1 MIGRWNGPVAATTRW
16 ASITPSEV
24 SARNPG
30 RPAFRCTEIRR
41 NGPCGLKPADC
52 RRPCEIAAAFAG
64 AEAAYREAL
73 AARTLE
79 LTRALKFESALPIF
93 ENNSVTIAT
102 LMVLMVVKFYL
113 VATWFMHLKFDNPI
127 FGRMFVGG
135 LVLAT
140 GVYVIALSA
149 FEFWA

>member
-1 MIGRWNGPVAATTRW
+1 MSETITETHTVHEGAHEHPSDW
-16 ASITPSEV
+16 AYIKIALILGVFTAIEV
-24 SARNPG
+24 
-30 RPAFRCTEIRR
+30 
-41 NGPCGLKPADC
+41 
-52 RRPCEIAAAFAG
+52 
-64 AEAAYREAL
+64 
-73 AARTLE
+73 
-79 LTRALKFESALPIF
+79 LTYFESALPFF

-102 LMVLMVVKFYL
+102 LMFLMVVKFYL

-127 FGRMFVGG
+127 FSRMFVGG

>member
-1 MIGRWNGPVAATTRW
+1 MSETVTEAPTEHDQAHDHPSDW
-16 ASITPSEV
+16 AYI
-24 SARNPG
+24 
-30 RPAFRCTEIRR
+30 
-41 NGPCGLKPADC
+41 K
-52 RRPCEIAAAFAG
+52 IALILAAFTTI
-64 AEAAYREAL
+64 EV
-73 AARTLE
+73 
-79 LTRALKFESALPIF
+79 LTYFESALPIF

-127 FGRMFVGG
+127 FGRMFVAG